1 MARRTK
7 EEAEETRQS
16 ILDAAERLFH
26 DLGVSRTSLADI
38 ASAAGVT
45 RGAIYWHFEN
55 KVDLFQA
62 MLERLH
68 LPLEELA
75 QASESED
82 EPNPLGQT
90 RELLVRLLRNVELDA
105 QTRRIQEILQHK
117 CEYTDDLGDLR
128 QKMQALHLE
137 CDERI
142 EKSLRNA
149 VSKAQLPADL
159 DCRRAT
165 LCLHGYVHGL
175 QANWLLA
182 PGGDSLAEQA
192 ESFVDALLDMLRCSH
207 ALRRR

>member
-1 MARRTK
+1 M
-7 EEAEETRQS
+7 
-16 ILDAAERLFH
+16 
-26 DLGVSRTSLADI
+26 
-38 ASAAGVT
+38 
-45 RGAIYWHFEN
+45 
-55 KVDLFQA
+55 
-62 MLERLH
+62 
-68 LPLEELA
+68 
-75 QASESED
+75 
-82 EPNPLGQT
+82 
-90 RELLVRLLRNVELDA
+90 RNVELDA

>member
-26 DLGVSRTSLADI
+26 DQGVSRTSLADI

-75 QASESED
+75 QASERED
-82 EPNPLGQT
+82 VPKPLGQT

-105 QTRRIQEILQHK
+105 QTRRIQEILQLK

-192 ESFVDALLDMLRCSH
+192 ESFVDVLFYMLRCSH

>member
-1 MARRTK
+1 MRKTKAEAQQTREALLAAALEVFYRR
-7 EEAEETRQS
+7 
-16 ILDAAERLFH
+16 
-26 DLGVSRTSLADI
+26 GVSHASLHEI
-38 ASAAGVT
+38 ACSAGVT

-149 VSKAQLPADL
+149 VSKAQLPANL